1 MGSSFSVYFDGACW
15 VGVVEVRETDGSVR
29 AARHVFGA
37 EPGAAELWA
46 FVCAQGGELIDR
58 AMRSPAVP
66 TTAQPV
72 HRPNPKRAARL
83 AAREAAR
90 PAPSTAA
97 QAALSAA
104 RDALGGEKRAQR
116 KASTAAAAQRRR
128 AAATAKRKARHRGH

>member
-1 MGSSFSVYFDGACW
+1 MGSSFTVYFDGACW
-15 VGVVEVRETDGSVR
+15 VGVVEVCAADGSVR

-46 FVCAQGGELIDR
+46 FVCDHGCELIDR

-66 TTAQPV
+66 TTARAER
-72 HRPNPKRAARL
+72 RPNPKRAARM

-90 PAPSTAA
+90 PTPSTAA

-104 RDALGGEKRAQR
+104 RDAVGREQHARKRAR
-116 KASTAAAAQRRR
+116 TADTVERRR
-128 AAATAKRKARHRGH
+128 AAAAAKRVARHRGR